1 MALRELR
8 DASGVLWTIYDVHPS
23 TVRHGTLQ
31 IREEL
36 AKGWLCFQSDAAKRR
51 LIGIPDQWEQ
61 MDDGALCGPQDVGD
75 VVATLTALGATEA
88 ERAEA
93 RTALLAV
100 MPTADPWV
108 GRVVA
113 KDVPGDT
120 LFPWGAFSGW

>member
-36 AKGWLCFQSDAAKRR
+36 AEGWLCFQSDAAKRR

-61 MDDGALCGPQDVGD
+61 MDDGALMS
-75 VVATLTALGATEA
+75 LMTAAALVT
-88 ERAEA
+88 A
-93 RTALLAV
+93 RTTKL
-100 MPTADPWV
+100 PE
-108 GRVVA
+108 
-113 KDVPGDT
+113 
-120 LFPWGAFSGW
+120 S